1 MLVYNN
7 GGFEFLPP
15 LLFRVLFFSSSSRL
29 LFFLSFFPLFAPLGF
44 SKNVR
49 LEGAR
54 EERTEGEE
62 ERGAFGW
69 VQLLLIVK
77 RRIKKGR
84 ERGRREEAAREVTI
98 KIRGH
103 SCFVAEVGTR
113 R

>member
-54 EERTEGEE
+54 KGE

>member
-1 MLVYNN
+1 M
-7 GGFEFLPP
+7 
-15 LLFRVLFFSSSSRL
+15 
-29 LFFLSFFPLFAPLGF
+29 
-44 SKNVR
+44 
-49 LEGAR
+49 
-54 EERTEGEE
+54 
-62 ERGAFGW
+62 FGW

-113 R
+113 RFKGMKRQENEEKEAEEAEERMKAKEEKEEKKESEEEEEEGEGGGEREREE